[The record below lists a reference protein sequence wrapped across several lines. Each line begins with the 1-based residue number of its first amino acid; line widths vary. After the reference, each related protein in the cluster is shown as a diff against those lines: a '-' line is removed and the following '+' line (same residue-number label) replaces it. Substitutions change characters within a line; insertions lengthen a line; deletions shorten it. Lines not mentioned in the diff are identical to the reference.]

1 MTTLHP
7 YDFSIAGTGKMS
19 RAIDPSNIIPKYY
32 QLANILREQIE
43 NGTWKANETIP
54 SERQLEQQY
63 NLSRPT
69 IRQAIDLLITQGYLY
84 RIHGKGTFVSP
95 PKLQKGILELT
106 SFSEDMR
113 NRGLEPGQIF
123 LEFGLIAPPKKI
135 KKRLEILN
143 ANQQVLRIKR
153 IRTGNGEPIGI
164 QDSYLNLPD
173 GKAISKQELEER
185 GSIYAILQEKFGI
198 YPAEADETLEVT
210 LASEEEAALLSIP
223 AGSPLL
229 LNERI
234 LYSQDRKAIEF
245 VSILYRG
252 DRYKYY
258 MRLTKKV

>member
-1 MTTLHP
+1 
-7 YDFSIAGTGKMS
+7 MS

-210 LASEEEAALLSIP
+210 LASEEEAQHLSIP
-223 AGSPLL
+223 TGSPLL

>member
-1 MTTLHP
+1 
-7 YDFSIAGTGKMS
+7 MS

-123 LEFGLIAPPKKI
+123 LEFGLMAPPKKI

>member
-1 MTTLHP
+1 
-7 YDFSIAGTGKMS
+7 MS
-19 RAIDPSNIIPKYY
+19 RTIDPSNILPKYY

-43 NGTWKANETIP
+43 NGTWKANETIQ
-54 SERQLEQQY
+54 SERQLELQY

-69 IRQAIDLLITQGYLY
+69 IRQAIDLLISQGYLY

-95 PKLQKGILELT
+95 PKLQKGVLELT

-123 LEFGLIAPPKKI
+123 LEFGYVKPPEKV
-135 KKRLEILN
+135 KKRLEIETPRKK
-143 ANQQVLRIKR
+143 VLRIKR
-153 IRTGNGEPIGI
+153 IRTGNDIPIGI
-164 QDSYLNLPD
+164 QDSFLNLPE
-173 GKAISKQELEER
+173 GKEITRSELDER

-198 YPAEADETLEVT
+198 FPAEADETLEVT
-210 LASEEEAALLSIP
+210 LATEEEATFLTIP
-223 AGSPLL
+223 VGSPLL

-252 DRYKYY
+252 DRYKYS
-258 MRLTKKV
+258 MRLIKK